1 MRRTGWLH
9 WSGRRG
15 QGDRGRPR
23 DGRPGDLTE
32 ADAVQHYSCR
42 LRRGTNSAKT
52 RSAMGARE
60 RLRMDGDK
68 TIGPLALQQLGE
80 ALQGGFGIQ
89 NRLPFR
95 LYSLVEQLVRMTKE
109 ADYLDNAADAVRLAQ
124 HAYSSSD
131 KTRLLELAEAWV
143 DLAEK
148 AHENTRRPRRPII
161 LHPLVQ
167 KKLGGLP
174 D

>member
-1 MRRTGWLH
+1 
-9 WSGRRG
+9 
-15 QGDRGRPR
+15 
-23 DGRPGDLTE
+23 
-32 ADAVQHYSCR
+32 
-42 LRRGTNSAKT
+42 
-52 RSAMGARE
+52 
-60 RLRMDGDK
+60 MDGDK

-109 ADYLDNAADAVRLAQ
+109 DDYLDNAADAVRLAQ

-148 AHENTRRPRRPII
+148 AHENTRRPRRPTI

-167 KKLGGLP
+167 KKLGGLIEHRP
-174 D
+174 YAAAKYRASSAM